1 MTPSTKQLI
10 LNLYKMRLE
19 SELPRVLAIPNP
31 DGDMWVGIDYNGYSF
46 DINMWVND
54 DTNELTATAYLVQGN
69 NTDTSEYI
77 QLSLPREVVMT

>member
-1 MTPSTKQLI
+1 MTPSTKQHI
-10 LNLYKMRLE
+10 LALYKRTLE
-19 SELPRVLAIPNP
+19 QELPAILELPNP
-31 DGDMWVGIDYNGYSF
+31 DGDMWVAVDYNGYSF